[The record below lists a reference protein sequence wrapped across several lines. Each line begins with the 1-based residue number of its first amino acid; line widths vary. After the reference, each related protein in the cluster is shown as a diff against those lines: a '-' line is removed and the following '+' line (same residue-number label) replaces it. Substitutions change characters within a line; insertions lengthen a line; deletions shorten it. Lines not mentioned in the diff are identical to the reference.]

1 MFRLKQSDKLYS
13 MAPVIDPDAKVLI
26 LGSMPGAKSLEA
38 QHYYGNPRNH
48 FWEIIF
54 SLLGKEDPVTYEDRL
69 SLLKKHH
76 IALWDVIHSC
86 YREGSLDS
94 AIKEEQPNDL
104 KTLLREHPQIK
115 AIAFNGGKAYRS
127 YKKHFGLDE
136 HSGLVYLPLPS
147 TSPMRG
153 KHVKSLPEKLEAW
166 SVLNEY
172 L

>member
-1 MFRLKQSDKLYS
+1 
-13 MAPVIDPDAKVLI
+13 
-26 LGSMPGAKSLEA
+26 
-38 QHYYGNPRNH
+38 
-48 FWEIIF
+48 
-54 SLLGKEDPVTYEDRL
+54 
-69 SLLKKHH
+69 
-76 IALWDVIHSC
+76 
-86 YREGSLDS
+86 EGSLDS

-104 KTLLREHPQIK
+104 KPLLREHPQIK

>member
-1 MFRLKQSDKLYS
+1 MQQTDRLYS
-13 MAPVIDPDAKVLI
+13 MPPVIDPHAKVLI

-54 SLLGKEDPVTYEDRL
+54 SILGETDPLDYSERL

-94 AIKEEQPNDL
+94 AIKAEQPNDL
-104 KTLLREHPQIK
+104 KTLLREHPQIR
-115 AIAFNGGKAYRS
+115 AIAFNGGKAFHS

-136 HSGLVYLPLPS
+136 DSGLVYMPLPS

-153 KHVKSLPEKLEAW
+153 KHVKTLPEKMEAW
-166 SVLNEY
+166 SVLKKY

>member
-13 MAPVIDPDAKVLI
+13 MAPVIDLHAKLLI

-54 SLLGKEDPVTYEDRL
+54 ALLEKEDPVTYEDRL

-76 IALWDVIHSC
+76 VALWDVIHSC

-94 AIKEEQPNDL
+94 AIKEEYPNDL

-153 KHVKSLPEKLEAW
+153 KHVKTLPEKLEAW
-166 SVLNEY
+166 SVLEEY